1 MWAKN
6 QINVLFLYMNYVYYI
21 FSHNLY
27 IINDKLQTIDAF
39 LIFHSHIPFSYSI
52 RRKVP
57 ENLSSG
63 TFFIYIIF
71 YEEYNLSASYG
82 CAYHVD
88 AVLVLSR

>member
-1 MWAKN
+1 M
-6 QINVLFLYMNYVYYI
+6 L
-21 FSHNLY
+21 
-27 IINDKLQTIDAF
+27 
-39 LIFHSHIPFSYSI
+39 FSYFI

-88 AVLVLSR
+88 AVLVLSH